1 MKRAR
6 TASLS
11 GLKTVVQTSATA
23 VEWFK
28 CIRSFD
34 LGNRDT
40 PRQAMD
46 VNVARNGTGVGV
58 GTAVIARHDPLSIY
72 LA

>member
-1 MKRAR
+1 MINLRFVWGGEVIRAR
-6 TASLS
+6 LWPIGTKLH
-11 GLKTVVQTSATA
+11 
-23 VEWFK
+23 
-28 CIRSFD
+28 

-40 PRQAMD
+40 PRKAMD
-46 VNVARNGTGVGV
+46 VNVAGNGTGVGV